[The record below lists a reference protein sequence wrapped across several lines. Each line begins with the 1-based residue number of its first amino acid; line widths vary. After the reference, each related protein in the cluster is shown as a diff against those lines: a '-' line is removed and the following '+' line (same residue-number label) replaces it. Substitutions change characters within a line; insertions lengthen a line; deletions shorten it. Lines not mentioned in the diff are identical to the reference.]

1 LVNDE
6 YINDNNKDIENAI
19 CIKYYYNKTEKKYY
33 SSNTNNNFKHPYL
46 EHGISNKKNKILS
59 TIIEK
64 CNNNSITNAIFGDC
78 ENEEYIHKYLSEH
91 NSAYFQILDHQVD
104 LNNYKSPIQSYFM
117 GISSFLLHNDG
128 YEVNNIKLSPLL
140 IRSYQSF
147 VGGDYI
153 EKNTVIV
160 DNTQNTIVH
169 SYNKILLKYLFC
181 IQNYTQIYQREYDD
195 LFNAFSSIG
204 GIVQFFYYVFY
215 IINYFYNDFI
225 LILNTQNLFLTEP
238 KNKNLT
244 RLMTFKKQPI
254 RIESKTKNNTFLN
267 NYDSSNIL
275 NQYYKLFSKDNNKSN
290 NIMDGDLSSIQLS
303 ESNNDRDI
311 RFVFGKKN
319 VSEKKVR
326 RSHQLDYQKLI
337 KFRLKDENKRKFPV
351 RNSMFNPKNTVII
364 SPIHRIVSQQGGG
377 NVSNNNISNLLSSN

>member
-1 LVNDE
+1 
-6 YINDNNKDIENAI
+6 
-19 CIKYYYNKTEKKYY
+19 
-33 SSNTNNNFKHPYL
+33 
-46 EHGISNKKNKILS
+46 
-59 TIIEK
+59 
-64 CNNNSITNAIFGDC
+64 
-78 ENEEYIHKYLSEH
+78 
-91 NSAYFQILDHQVD
+91 
-104 LNNYKSPIQSYFM
+104 
-117 GISSFLLHNDG
+117 
-128 YEVNNIKLSPLL
+128 
-140 IRSYQSF
+140 
-147 VGGDYI
+147 
-153 EKNTVIV
+153 
-160 DNTQNTIVH
+160 
-169 SYNKILLKYLFC
+169 
-181 IQNYTQIYQREYDD
+181 
-195 LFNAFSSIG
+195 
-204 GIVQFFYYVFY
+204 
-215 IINYFYNDFI
+215 
-225 LILNTQNLFLTEP
+225 
-238 KNKNLT
+238 
-244 RLMTFKKQPI
+244 MTFKKQPI

-377 NVSNNNISNLLSSN
+377 NVSNNNISNLLSSNGDFGNNEDIKFFDTFNNSNNNYLKNGTLIDNRDKKNNNMIDNSLQKI